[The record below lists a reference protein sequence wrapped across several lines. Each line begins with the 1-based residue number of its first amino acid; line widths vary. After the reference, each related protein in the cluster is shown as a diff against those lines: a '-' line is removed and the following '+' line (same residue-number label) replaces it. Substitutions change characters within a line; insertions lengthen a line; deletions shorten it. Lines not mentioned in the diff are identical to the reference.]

1 MKKKIVSILTL
12 TIFVLFNLGCVK
24 YTYEVSK
31 EEIGTVVG
39 WDKWEK
45 DKTRE
50 VVVLEVIK
58 KSGERIEFFEG
69 DPGRIVDDNIVGV
82 VQQRA
87 ATVLIPL
94 AEVASVWVR
103 VKRVD
108 RGRSLFTTLGGIG
121 LAFGGVFTLNLF
133 INPPDSCPLIYSFD
147 GKNYILDAEP
157 YGGAICRG
165 LGRTEWCGLEYLK
178 EDRGEYRLLVINELQ
193 ETQYCD
199 ELKLLVVDHP
209 VDVQAVAGAWDA
221 IHTVKNPLPP
231 ARAYDRSGLDLRSYV
246 RQNDRRLWY
255 SRDDGRNPEAA
266 AELREE
272 LIFEFP
278 KPAEVRSAK
287 LVFNGCNTLW
297 GSRTIKRYL
306 ELYGNQVG
314 AWYEEVDHMG
324 PCLFKLLNMH
334 LREELYS
341 LQIRVETPEG
351 WTSKGLIV
359 GGGPLVSET
368 KAYPLDLA
376 DVVGDTLR
384 IKLTPPAAFWKI
396 NYLAVDYSEDEP
408 VQSVELEAVEAVDHR
423 GEEVGER
430 LAQTDGCYLE
440 MSEIGDSAELVFNAP
455 PRNPTAARTLILK
468 ASGYYDIHLGAQGE
482 PNQEFLERIHS
493 EPGFAVKHAFQEY
506 LKWKREVLEA
516 IK

>member
-1 MKKKIVSILTL
+1 MKKRMISISTL
-12 TIFVLFNLGCVK
+12 SFFVLFNLGCVK

-31 EEIGTVVG
+31 EATGTVVG
-39 WDKWEK
+39 WHKWEK
-45 DKTRE
+45 DRIRE
-50 VVVLEVIK
+50 LVVLEAIK

-69 DPGRIVDDNIVGV
+69 DPGKIVDDTIQGV
-82 VQQRA
+82 A
-87 ATVLIPL
+87 KEGLTAISIPL
-94 AEVASVWVR
+94 AEVTSVWVR
-103 VKRVD
+103 VTRVD
-108 RGRSLFTTLGGIG
+108 RGRSIFTTLGSIG
-121 LAFGGVFTLNLF
+121 LAFVVGFTVSIF
-133 INPPDSCPLIYSFD
+133 TNPPDSCPLIYAFD
-147 GKNYILDAEP
+147 GKNYVLDAEP

-209 VDVQAVAGAWDA
+209 AGVRAVPGAWGA
-221 IHTVKNPLPP
+221 IHTVKNPHPP
-231 ARAYDRSGLDLRSYV
+231 QRAYDRNGMDLRPYV
-246 RQNDRRLWY
+246 SQSDRRLWY
-255 SRDDGRNPEAA
+255 SRDDGRNSETAV
-266 AELREE
+266 ELREE

-278 KPAEVRSAK
+278 KPEEVRSAK

-306 ELYGNQVG
+306 ELYGNQVD

-324 PCLFKLLNMH
+324 PGLFKLLNMH

-341 LQIRVETPEG
+341 LQIRVETPAG
-351 WTSKGLIV
+351 WISKGLIV

-368 KAYPLDLA
+368 KAYPLDLT

-408 VQSVELEAVEAVDHR
+408 VQPVELEAVEAVDHR

-430 LAQTDGCYLE
+430 LARTDGRYLE
-440 MSEIGDSAELVFNAP
+440 MPEIGDSAELVFSAP
-455 PRNPTAARTLILK
+455 PRNPAAARTLILK
-468 ASGYYDIHLGAQGE
+468 ASGYYDIHLEAQGE
-482 PNQEFLERIHS
+482 PKQALLERIHS

-506 LKWKREVLEA
+506 LKWKMEVLEA